1 MNNLQWTIEWI
12 ATDQWDDEVVLA
24 EIAVAALREV
34 EASRKQDSNLT
45 RREIPEH
52 ITVMRDALD
61 AHLAK
66 LFPEEQK

>member
-34 EASRKQDSNLT
+34 EGL
-45 RREIPEH
+45 REIIEIHVRMYDCKPLSMD
-52 ITVMRDALD
+52 TPLD
-61 AHLAK
+61 RQLEE
-66 LFPEEQK
+66 LFKERE